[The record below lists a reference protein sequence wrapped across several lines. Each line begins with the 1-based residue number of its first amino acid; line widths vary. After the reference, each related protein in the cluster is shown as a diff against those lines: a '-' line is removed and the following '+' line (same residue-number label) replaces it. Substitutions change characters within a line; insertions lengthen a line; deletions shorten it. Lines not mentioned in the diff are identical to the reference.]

1 MNYQAVVQR
10 LFGRIPSTVT
20 PVHLVEGLTAAA
32 AEVGRDALATV
43 NDKPLAIARL
53 TAGQF
58 VAIGSTHAFRHGD
71 GVAELASLPEG
82 DQAHDEDIPVAVREI
97 TPSEKK
103 FVKQHVAHGR
113 KNYRFGKFKP
123 GQRVKWKDEMWVVYD
138 ARWRGQGK
146 FELMLISPDYQ
157 RMASNVMPSEI
168 GEEQAGTN
176 EARAVRLLWSM
187 KVGNDTWGAAVSGP
201 QFYVRLNG
209 EDWDFEDGVIFDR
222 KGEGPEIPPKV
233 LARVNQSKEEFDA
246 DRYIDR
252 TSESVDEA
260 SQSVA
265 AKHARMMRGQ
275 SVVVSDDD
283 MTELEQ
289 MDNWKNLASK
299 PNPKQIGTKDS
310 YIAWFKDVRDEEYAL
325 ATDQDPRAIAV
336 RELTDL
342 QARKPRP
349 ANKMFGTNITSEQK
363 AQHAEMMRAYNKEE
377 REIRAR
383 IKKLS
388 ANESMVTRFDGSLT
402 DFVKLATD
410 WHRDHPQELPGE
422 GTAFH
427 KLWLGEF
434 GQVTENVHD
443 RLPFALRWEE
453 KKADGKVI
461 GKSTQFATAKM
472 RDRFVADLEKRPSFV
487 RVVSTSDPDGPSGFK
502 ESGSTHWSVFAL
514 QLDENVQFVDRY
526 SALGIPRP
534 DPNTMC
540 QGPCEGVG
548 LVPVRNGDDD
558 PELRRRWEEAE
569 EKNPA
574 DDGWHFV
581 VCPVC
586 EGSRLREGA
595 VDEEGYW
602 RTTKSGHK
610 IFIDGGKIT
619 KGNPH
624 VLKASSKSDAS
635 GSSKSDVPAGWH
647 EANGMKEHPVPKKG
661 KPIGWKATPDSPP
674 VVGYASKGKQIYALV
689 KQSDGKIGTLT
700 AGKVKEA
707 VSEAQITVKV
717 TAKTGET
724 WTTRINGTL
733 DTATRYFVGKQFNI
747 GSDGN
752 DKMVT
757 VKKVELVEGVE
768 EAKANVAGWSI
779 TVGADRASIRSP
791 DGDFYT
797 ADVGQDGDVEVLDS
811 DDEPARVP
819 GAVLRA
825 IQRMMM
831 VTAETMESAFD
842 KPGITRISQFGYAIS
857 CIRRSPRVDYWWSGK
872 QWTQN
877 DDDARVFES
886 RAEAQREMGLAE
898 SAWKRNFESIDEGA
912 PKKFDGFGTM
922 QARLEQA
929 AKQKAGTGKAKITAE
944 IHAWATKKFAGKGSA
959 SITSLQHSI
968 DNQKIEISLKS
979 GSVGSRTITVKPFGD
994 YIHVTDDKGTG
1005 WANNRGTEQFF
1016 TVSESVGES
1025 SKKADVEAAW
1035 RRQGV
1040 TKGRPIDPDEY
1051 PPIKGLEG
1059 PFYTRRGL
1067 VVYYDPKEGRY
1078 YDSKSDVYLEKDF
1091 NLIDSAEEDETD
1103 NALDEART
1111 IAAGGVVVNSR
1122 GRILLRKPSGEHAG
1136 YVWTFPK
1143 GTVDKGET
1151 AKEAALREVEE
1162 ESGFRCKVVAR
1173 LGRYDSGMSVTT
1185 MFLMVPI
1192 GKGEAPDWET
1202 EATAWVKPERAVELL
1217 AKTKNQRGKERDFAI
1232 LRDAVAM
1239 LSDASG
1245 VSNGASIATKLT
1257 AMLDKVAD
1265 DPDAF
1270 FAAGVDEEEEAFDEG
1285 VYNANDPSP
1294 FDTPEVA
1301 KAKQAARDAD
1311 MKEKKRAA
1319 DAARGPAEKL
1329 AGSLTSDERRVLG
1342 VTTAY
1347 IPSARRKYAKIS
1359 KEAYDAAVA
1368 SLKSKGLLTSQGAL
1382 SPSTRDTLRALD
1394 MNVRKELFGESVD
1407 EAAYGSGVEVTPYPV
1422 RGSKEKMWLVRKD
1435 GTLFGY
1441 VTKFND
1447 TRTDTNPWKAFRY
1460 KNPTKADA
1468 PENPDAEFLGTTYR
1482 GKLKGAVAAVVSGQK
1497 LVQDTPESAGSMFR
1511 QAIAGDVEPADS
1523 ILLAGREVSVES
1535 VLSFDET
1542 VLLQL
1547 RDESKTWQ
1555 VAMTR
1560 DQVVMVAPE
1569 GSQTMS
1575 EAGSL
1580 SRRSAG
1586 PVPSEFDGGY
1596 TAFRLNSSGGNAVVV
1611 ARGDSP
1617 IAPANLASAEKARA
1631 KFIAANPGVEVSIR
1645 DARSPFYLILP
1656 SFKPKDES
1664 VDETKVTMSGATYTL
1679 VRRNSDGTV
1688 TVRNDNGD
1696 EFDSSPGESYTIAGA
1711 DAPVD
1716 HLDPRKMSK
1725 TAYVAASRES
1735 LQAKR
1740 DAALAAVVKKAGGAQ
1755 AVQALLTAKR
1765 LSASQRQLRTEYSV
1779 AKKNADQDYRND
1791 ERMWGAVWDRMNKA
1805 GESVD
1810 EGQQVPS
1817 LDSPVYREAT
1827 KLRGY
1832 NVKVTPLSAHGSDGG
1847 KLLAQRLSGW
1857 TKADHAA
1864 AAATHAKMAAEME
1877 KGWAEAADAAAM
1889 KTWGR
1894 KFQMTDYRISGI
1906 GSDEFDQ
1913 ETKEKLRHF
1922 AHSGSAHKDA
1932 AHAHKMAMRMRS
1944 LAKEDLDE
1952 GDLDEA
1958 TPVTLFTHDDA
1969 EPVIAKIQA
1978 GVKAAFVSVKKAPLW
1993 STGNPVIHAVLSL
2006 DPKASWVNGIFHN
2019 SDYAMFSIGAD
2030 GTMEVFSRSHT
2041 VAKFRKSRAKSV
2053 DDVVKRINDWIGKAK
2068 VKESVDVSDVLESF
2082 IIPANGTH
2090 SFPDRDKVMNYGEQ
2104 PPMVEVPALKLAKAT
2119 IFMPGGFGAWNKL
2132 LVNDLIVWKQPYA
2145 QYPDALHV
2153 SFRAKG
2159 KRKEMRHAFGHK
2171 PRLVVYSGW
2180 NVDLEPE
2187 SMFGEPKEEPSGV
2200 SVSVGRRRSFDA
2212 GWDEA
2217 MASLVKSYKTR
2228 PVMSVIESA
2237 YEDEWDVLTGGED
2250 LDAILAEEE
2259 GKVMARPKEGDL
2271 SIEAQGNE
2279 VRIWRFMTDTKGQQ
2293 IARSATFM
2301 GMRVIYWDVA
2311 DFAPEEKREEGKQRG
2326 LTHFVPPTEAK
2337 DFTVARLWGGKR
2349 TKGQTETLLKKY
2361 LGHLIGPSTQV
2372 HVYYAG
2378 RGFSGT
2384 QWGKQSHFTVFADTN
2399 RLIESDE
2406 NEAITEGYQ
2415 HVHFKGSRSMRARVV
2430 MSGGK
2435 TKSVQG
2441 RTFDGVLM
2449 VHPTGN
2455 YQWGVTHIPT
2465 GLGLVPPPG
2474 FYDDREA
2481 VKFVQAASALGGWDF
2496 ADGSAM
2502 PPELPAKMKN
2512 LISSFR
2518 EHIRSPMGGPST
2530 AESVDE
2536 AGNRGHEK
2544 ADAVR
2549 LPILKAIDDLPDAI
2563 RKRFQRVRF
2572 VLQAKDIRGKWSAPD
2587 YALAQSHLRDIED
2600 PAAAD
2605 AVSKIRAM
2613 FPKVESVDE
2622 AKGAKLVAFLDMGEN
2637 KNPRYAAVMDFGE
2650 HGIATYPVHGDTYQ
2664 PKGKGFV
2671 VWDEVKTGKPAG
2683 GKDVTQWFRSKTHSG
2698 NVEWFE
2704 QVKRDLATASR
2715 HARSYGE
2722 SVDETFAKGTKVVLK
2737 DGNGKWAIDGVATG
2751 RSDVRGIEITIYPP
2765 RGSGGSMRT
2774 AYVNPKSVKIA
2785 ESSTEFMRAS
2795 KPFGDGQR
2803 ITRVWRSDGTI
2814 AEQFAGTFDWKPAG
2828 AVKPELF
2835 GDPER
2840 FRAAMESTR
2849 QKLEASGWSI
2859 ETFAPPQ

>member
-10 LFGRIPSTVT
+10 LFGRIPSVVVTVD
-20 PVHLVEGLTAAA
+20 LAEGLTAAA
-32 AEVGRDALATV
+32 LDVGREALDTV
-43 NDKPLAIARL
+43 GDTPRAIAQL
-53 TAGQF
+53 TSGQF
-58 VAIGSTHAFRHGD
+58 VTIGTTHAFRHGD
-71 GVAELASLPEG
+71 GVAELAQLPEG
-82 DQAHDEDIPVAVREI
+82 DVADDAGEPASVREI
-97 TPSEKK
+97 TPAEKK
-103 FVKQHVAHGR
+103 FVKQHIAHGR
-113 KNYRFGKFKP
+113 KTYRFGKFKP
-123 GQRVKWKDEMWVVYD
+123 GQRVKWKDETWVVYD
-138 ARWRGQGK
+138 ARWRGPGK
-146 FELMLISPDYQ
+146 FELMLISTDYQ
-157 RMASNVMPSEI
+157 RMASNVIPSEI
-168 GEEQAGTN
+168 GEEQT
-176 EARAVRLLWSM
+176 EALDGGKETMRESFDVELVRVDSFKDFL
-187 KVGNDTWGAAVSGP
+187 TAAAVW
-201 QFYVRLNG
+201 R
-209 EDWDFEDGVIFDR
+209 GVNNQTMPGADSAFR
-222 KGEGPEIPPKV
+222 
-233 LARVNQSKEEFDA
+233 RV
-246 DRYIDR
+246 
-252 TSESVDEA
+252 
-260 SQSVA
+260 
-265 AKHARMMRGQ
+265 
-275 SVVVSDDD
+275 
-283 MTELEQ
+283 
-289 MDNWKNLASK
+289 
-299 PNPKQIGTKDS
+299 
-310 YIAWFKDVRDEEYAL
+310 
-325 ATDQDPRAIAV
+325 
-336 RELTDL
+336 
-342 QARKPRP
+342 
-349 ANKMFGTNITSEQK
+349 
-363 AQHAEMMRAYNKEE
+363 
-377 REIRAR
+377 
-383 IKKLS
+383 
-388 ANESMVTRFDGSLT
+388 
-402 DFVKLATD
+402 
-410 WHRDHPQELPGE
+410 
-422 GTAFH
+422 
-427 KLWLGEF
+427 WLGEF
-434 GQVTENVHD
+434 GALTENVND
-443 RLPFALRWEE
+443 RLPFGLRWEE
-453 KKADGKVI
+453 KKADGKTI
-461 GKSTQFATAKM
+461 GKTTQFATAKM
-472 RDRFVADLEKRPSFV
+472 RDRFIEELKKRPAFV
-487 RVVSTSDPDGPSGFK
+487 RVVTTSDPDSPSGFK
-502 ESGSTHWSVFAL
+502 ESGSPHWSLFAL
-514 QLDENVQFVDRY
+514 QLDEDVQFVDRY

-534 DPNTMC
+534 DPMTMC

-548 LVPVRNGDDD
+548 LVPVRSGDDD

-581 VCPVC
+581 VCPSC
-586 EGSRLREGA
+586 EGTRLREGVVA
-595 VDEEGYW
+595 EEGYW

-624 VLKASSKSDAS
+624 VVKASS
-635 GSSKSDVPAGWH
+635 GSSDSPKSDVPAGWH

-674 VVGYASKGKQIYALV
+674 VVGYASKGKQVYALV

-700 AGKVKEA
+700 AGRVKEGVDDLDEA
-707 VSEAQITVKV
+707 KPFKLSTKDPATMTPAEINREKDKLSVASSELTDKFIEMGRGHWRQSDIRAEAAKGDELSKQSVAITDRQQDLTVEIELRYGPNAPTRLPLRKGFGPRKKAEESVAEAQITVKV

-733 DTATRYFVGKQFNI
+733 DTAKRYFVGKQFNI

-757 VKKVELVEGVE
+757 VTKVELVENVE
-768 EAKANVAGWSI
+768 EAKANVAGWAI
-779 TVGADRASIRSP
+779 TVGADKASIRSP

-797 ADVGQDGDVEVLDS
+797 ADVDYMSGDVEVLDS
-811 DDEPARVP
+811 DGEPASVP
-819 GAVLRA
+819 TAVLRA
-825 IQRMMM
+825 VQRLAM
-831 VTAETMESAFD
+831 VAAESLDEAFD

-857 CIRRSPRVDYWWSGK
+857 CIRRAPRIDYWWSGK
-872 QWTQN
+872 TWTQN
-877 DDDARVFES
+877 EDDARVFET
-886 RAEAQREMGLAE
+886 RQDAQRELDQAGSE
-898 SAWKRNFESIDEGA
+898 WTRNYESIDEAA
-912 PKKFDGFGTM
+912 PKKFDGFGTL
-922 QARLEQA
+922 QSRLEQA
-929 AKQKAGTGKAKITAE
+929 AKQKAGTGKAKITPE

-968 DNQKIEISLKS
+968 DNQKIEISVKS
-979 GSVGSRTITVKPFGD
+979 GSVGTRTITVKPFGD

-1016 TVSESVGES
+1016 TIGESIDEALSKSDRAVILAFIARKSADGAKLSTDGTTLDGMWMGGREIAKWQGDHIYLNDLGSKAALAVHKVIRQEAPKNWIIES

-1040 TKGRPIDPDEY
+1040 TKGRPIDPNEY
-1051 PPIKGLEG
+1051 PAIKGLEG

-1078 YDSKSDVYLEKDF
+1078 YDSKSDVYLDKDF
-1091 NLIDSAEEDETD
+1091 NLTDSISDQGDEPL
-1103 NALDEART
+1103 AEART
-1111 IAAGGVVVNSR
+1111 NAAGGVVVNAR

-1143 GTVDKGET
+1143 GTVDQGET
-1151 AKEAALREVEE
+1151 TKEAALREVEE
-1162 ESGFRCKVVAR
+1162 ESGFRCKIIGR
-1173 LGRYDSGMSVTT
+1173 LGRYDSGMSITT
-1185 MFLMVPI
+1185 MFLMVPVA
-1192 GKGEAPDWET
+1192 KSVDPDWET
-1202 EATAWVKPERAVELL
+1202 ESVAWVKPDRAVQML

-1232 LRDAVAM
+1232 LRDAVRL

-1245 VSNGASIATKLT
+1245 VTNAESVASQIK
-1257 AMLDKVAD
+1257 AMLAKVD
-1265 DPDAF
+1265 QDPDAF
-1270 FAAGVDEEEEAFDEG
+1270 FGAGVDEVDEG

-1435 GTLFGY
+1435 GTLLGY

-1497 LVQDTPESAGSMFR
+1497 LVQDTPES
-1511 QAIAGDVEPADS
+1511 VE
-1523 ILLAGREVSVES
+1523 
-1535 VLSFDET
+1535 
-1542 VLLQL
+1542 
-1547 RDESKTWQ
+1547 
-1555 VAMTR
+1555 
-1560 DQVVMVAPE
+1560 
-1569 GSQTMS
+1569 
-1575 EAGSL
+1575 
-1580 SRRSAG
+1580 
-1586 PVPSEFDGGY
+1586 
-1596 TAFRLNSSGGNAVVV
+1596 
-1611 ARGDSP
+1611 
-1617 IAPANLASAEKARA
+1617 
-1631 KFIAANPGVEVSIR
+1631 
-1645 DARSPFYLILP
+1645 
-1656 SFKPKDES
+1656 
-1664 VDETKVTMSGATYTL
+1664 ETKVTMSGATYTL
-1679 VRRNSDGTV
+1679 VRKNSDGTI

-1696 EFDSSPGESYTIAGA
+1696 EFDSSPGEAYAISGA

-1716 HLDPRKMSK
+1716 NLDPRKMSK
-1725 TAYVAASRES
+1725 AAYVAASREL

-1740 DAALAAVVKKAGGAQ
+1740 KATLDAVVKKAGGMQ
-1755 AVQALLTAKR
+1755 AVQALMTAKR

-1779 AKKNADQDYRND
+1779 AKRNADQDYRND
-1791 ERMWGAVWDRMNKA
+1791 ERMWSAVWDRMNKA

-1810 EGQQVPS
+1810 EAKSVPS

-1913 ETKEKLRHF
+1913 EMKEKLRHF
-1922 AHSGSAHKDA
+1922 AQSGSAHKDA
-1932 AHAHKMAMRMRS
+1932 ANAHKMAMRMRS

-1952 GDLDEA
+1952 A
-1958 TPVTLFTHDDA
+1958 APVTLFTHDSA
-1969 EPVIAKIQA
+1969 EPVIAKLQSS
-1978 GVKAAFVSVKKAPLW
+1978 VKAAFVSVKKAPLW
-1993 STGNPVIHAVLSL
+1993 SVGNPVIHVVLSL
-2006 DPKASWVNGIFHN
+2006 DPKESWVNNIFHN

-2030 GTMEVFSRSHT
+2030 GAMEVFSRSHT

-2053 DDVVKRINDWIGKAK
+2053 DDVAKRINDWIAKAK
-2068 VKESVDVSDVLESF
+2068 LKESAHVIDVLESF

-2090 SFPDRDKVMNYGEQ
+2090 SFPDRDKPVNYGEQ

-2119 IFMPGGFGAWNKL
+2119 IFMPGGFGAWIKI
-2132 LVNDLIVWKQPYA
+2132 LVNDLTVWKQPYA

-2159 KRKEMRHAFGHK
+2159 KRKEMRHAFGYK

-2187 SMFGEPKEEPSGV
+2187 SMFGEPTDTPSGA
-2200 SVSVGRRRSFDA
+2200 SVSVGRRRSFDS
-2212 GWDEA
+2212 GWDTA
-2217 MASLVKSYKTR
+2217 MAELVKNHKTK

-2250 LDAILAEEE
+2250 LEELLAESE
-2259 GKVMARPKEGDL
+2259 GKVMATPKEGDISL
-2271 SIEAQGNE
+2271 EVQGNE
-2279 VRIWRFMTDTKGQQ
+2279 VRIWRFLTDNKARQ

-2301 GMRVIYWDVA
+2301 GTRVIHWD
-2311 DFAPEEKREEGKQRG
+2311 DPNYAPEEKREEGKQRG
-2326 LTHFVPPTEAK
+2326 LTHLVPSTEAK

-2349 TKGQTETLLKKY
+2349 SKGQTETLLKKY
-2361 LGHLIGPSTQV
+2361 LGHLLGSNTQA
-2372 HVYYAG
+2372 HLYYSG
-2378 RGFSGT
+2378 HGFSGT
-2384 QWGKQSHFTVFADTN
+2384 SWGKVSHFTVFADPA
-2399 RLIESDE
+2399 RVVESDE
-2406 NEAITEGYQ
+2406 NDAIQEGYQ
-2415 HVHFKGSRSMRARVV
+2415 HVHFRDSKSVRAKVT
-2430 MSGGK
+2430 MAGGK
-2435 TKSVQG
+2435 AKSVQG

-2481 VKFVQAASALGGWDF
+2481 VKFAKAASALGGWDF
-2496 ADGSAM
+2496 ADQSAM
-2502 PPELPAKMKN
+2502 PADLPAKMKN
-2512 LISSFR
+2512 LISAFR
-2518 EHIRSPMGGPST
+2518 PHIRSLMGGPS
-2530 AESVDE
+2530 
-2536 AGNRGHEK
+2536 
-2544 ADAVR
+2544 
-2549 LPILKAIDDLPDAI
+2549 
-2563 RKRFQRVRF
+2563 
-2572 VLQAKDIRGKWSAPD
+2572 
-2587 YALAQSHLRDIED
+2587 
-2600 PAAAD
+2600 AA
-2605 AVSKIRAM
+2605 
-2613 FPKVESVDE
+2613 ESVDE

-2671 VWDEVKTGKPAG
+2671 VWDAVKTGKPTG
-2683 GKDVTQWFRSKTHSG
+2683 GKDVTQWFRAKDHRG
-2698 NVEWFE
+2698 DVEWFE
-2704 QVKRDLATASR
+2704 QVKRDLASASR

-2722 SVDETFAKGTKVVLK
+2722 SIDESFAKGTKVVLQ
-2737 DGNGKWAIDGVATG
+2737 DGNGKWSIDGIATG
-2751 RSDVRGIEITIYPP
+2751 RSDARGIEVTIYPP
-2765 RGSGGSMRT
+2765 RGSGGTMRT
-2774 AYVNPKSVKIA
+2774 AYVNPKGVKIA
-2785 ESSTEFMRAS
+2785 ESLGEWMRAT

-2803 ITRVWRSDGTI
+2803 IIRVWRTDGTV
-2814 AEQFAGTFDWKPAG
+2814 AEQFFGVSGWNSLGSVKAELLADPA
-2828 AVKPELF
+2828 KLRE
-2835 GDPER
+2835 
-2840 FRAAMESTR
+2840 AMESTR